1 MDNWLDTKERV
12 RQATDIVDLVGSYIQ
27 LRRDG
32 SGFAGLC
39 PWHDDSSPSLKISP
53 QRQTFK
59 CWVCDLGGDVFSF
72 IMQREGVDFREAL
85 ELLADRAGIPL
96 EEQRPQEGAP
106 QQGAGLDKRTLLRG
120 TAWAEK
126 VFHECLL
133 KAPEA
138 ELARAYLQ
146 ARGISEESI
155 ERFQI
160 GFAPQS
166 WDWLLARAERA
177 QVPLAVL
184 ERNGLVAQ
192 RSGGSGYYD
201 RFRGRVIFSIHDA
214 QARPIAFGGRI
225 LPEFAEGEPAKYINS
240 PETALFSK
248 SKELYAL
255 DLAKATIAQNKNV
268 IVVEGYT
275 DVVLAHQCGVTN
287 AVACLGTALGERHV
301 KLLKRYADR
310 ITLVLDGDEAG
321 QKRTNEILELF
332 IAEQANLKILTLP
345 NNLDPCDFLLSHGS
359 EAFAVQLAEA
369 IDALDHKIRVA
380 TNGLDIAADP
390 HLANEALEDILG
402 TLARAPRLAMGKSSE
417 VRLREHQVLTRLARQ
432 FRVDES
438 SLRTRLEDLRT
449 GSQRPRFN
457 TADEAERP
465 APRFTLAD
473 LNFWDRELIEL
484 ILALPDAC
492 HVLFEEIDP
501 EDLHSP
507 AAQRLYS
514 RARELTD
521 EGITPSFDRL
531 MLEAEDPNYKSL
543 LISLDE
549 RVQEKQGDPAARM
562 RDVLASF
569 RRQKEDATHQ
579 KLIAE
584 LRDGNSSVSEEQAFG
599 NLMAQLQTRHRK
611 PDPTEG

>member
-32 SGFAGLC
+32 RGFAGLC
-39 PWHDDSSPSLKISP
+39 PWHDDSSPSLKVNP
-53 QRQTFK
+53 ERQTFK
-59 CWVCDLGGDVFSF
+59 CWVCDIGGDAFSF

-85 ELLADRAGIPL
+85 ELLADRAGISL
-96 EEQRPQEGAP
+96 VEQGPREGAP
-106 QQGAGLDKRTLLRG
+106 QQGDGLDKRTLLRG
-120 TAWAEK
+120 VAWAEK

-133 KAPEA
+133 NAPEA
-138 ELARAYLQ
+138 EIARGYLQ
-146 ARGISEESI
+146 ERGISEESI
-155 ERFQI
+155 ERFNI

-166 WDWLLARAERA
+166 WDWLLSRAERSK
-177 QVPLAVL
+177 VPLAVL

-192 RSGGSGYYD
+192 RSGGAGYYD
-201 RFRGRVIFSIHDA
+201 RFRGRVIFSIRDA
-214 QARPIAFGGRI
+214 QSRPIAFGGRI
-225 LPEFAEGEPAKYINS
+225 LPEYAEGEPAKYINS

-255 DLAKATIAQNKNV
+255 DLAKATIAKEKNV

-275 DVVLAHQCGVTN
+275 DVVLAHQCGVLN
-287 AVACLGTALGERHV
+287 AVAVLGTALGERHV
-301 KLLKRYADR
+301 KLLKRYSDK

-345 NNLDPCDFLLSHGS
+345 NNLDPCDFLLSQGS
-359 EAFAVQLAEA
+359 EAFALQMAEA

-417 VRLREHQVLTRLARQ
+417 VRLREHQVVTRLARQ
-432 FRVDES
+432 FRVDEA

-449 GSQRPRFN
+449 SSKRSTYRV
-457 TADEAERP
+457 DEVAERP
-465 APRFTLAD
+465 SPRFTLAD
-473 LNFWDRELIEL
+473 LDFWDRELIEL
-484 ILALPDAC
+484 ILALPDGC

-501 EDLHSP
+501 EDLHSQ
-507 AAQRLYS
+507 AAQRIYT
-514 RARELTD
+514 RARALTD
-521 EGITPSFDRL
+521 EGISPSFDRL
-531 MLEAEDPNYKSL
+531 MLEAEDPNFKSL

-549 RVQEKQGDPAARM
+549 HAQEKKGNPVSRIQ
-562 RDVLASF
+562 DVLASF

-579 KLIAE
+579 QLIAE

-599 NLMAQLQTRHRK
+599 DLLAQLRTRHRK